1 MGARRRPAANEPA
14 AMVVGV
20 CQIDVLVHESGSLKD
35 KRSVLKRVI
44 ARVHDTFP
52 VAIAEVGGNDLW
64 QRAQLGISAVG
75 NEEAHVN
82 AVLDKVVNFVDGLH
96 LVELLDHRIEL
107 LHY

>member
-1 MGARRRPAANEPA
+1 
-14 AMVVGV
+14 MVIGV
-20 CQIDVLVHESGSLKD
+20 CQLDVLVHDSDSLKA

-44 ARVHDTFP
+44 ARVHQTFP
-52 VAIAEVGGNDLW
+52 VAIAEVGDHDLW
-64 QRAQLGISAVG
+64 QRAQFGISAVG

-96 LVELLDHRIEL
+96 LVEILDHQIEL